1 MIIREKETDA
11 AVIGSGSAGLACAL
25 LLDEA
30 GIRTV
35 LVTENMRA
43 GTSRNTGSDKQTY
56 YKLSIAGNGQDSVR
70 AMAEDLFSGGAVD
83 GDTALTEA
91 ALSVRG
97 FCRLLDIGVPFPC
110 NEYGEYMGYRTDH
123 DRGGRAT
130 SAGPYTSRI
139 MTDCLERFVR
149 ERRIPILDHEPAIR
163 LLVKKNRIRGV
174 LCLDLNNPEKP
185 EYLLLWCKALVLATG
200 GPAGMFRDSVYPLSQ
215 TGSSGMAFEAGV
227 LGKNLTEW
235 QFGLSSLR
243 PRWNVSGTYMQVIP
257 RMISVDEAGNEKEFL
272 TDFFQTPG
280 EMMSAVFMKG
290 YQWPF
295 DVEKVFGGSSV
306 IDLLVYQETMLHGRR
321 VYLDYTR
328 NPLRL
333 EEIGSLLST
342 EAREY
347 LEKNGALGGN
357 PFERL
362 AKMNA
367 PAVQFYRDHG
377 TDLAGDRLEI
387 GVCVQHNNGGLSTDA
402 NGETNI
408 ENLFAVGEVC
418 GSHGVKRPG
427 GSALNAGQTGALRVS
442 GCIRRKMRYMT
453 SDPETDRIRKE
464 LREEAKLFAALPDH
478 VSGKESCADI
488 LQEAA
493 AEMSIYAGMIRSRDH
508 IVRML
513 ESREKLLSDFSRKI
527 RRPGT
532 AELSLFYRARDL
544 LISQKTYLTAMEDY
558 TRHGS
563 SRGSALYTDPKG
575 ELPLSGMA
583 ELFRC
588 RLDGGKLD
596 RLIQETGPAG
606 CLWRPVR
613 PIPEKDETF
622 EIQWRAFR
630 SREGL
635 I

>member
-235 QFGLSSLR
+235 QFGLSSLQ
-243 PRWNVSGTYMQVIP
+243 PRWNVSGTYMQAIP
-257 RMISVDEAGNEKEFL
+257 G
-272 TDFFQTPG
+272 
-280 EMMSAVFMKG
+280 
-290 YQWPF
+290 
-295 DVEKVFGGSSV
+295 
-306 IDLLVYQETMLHGRR
+306 
-321 VYLDYTR
+321 
-328 NPLRL
+328 
-333 EEIGSLLST
+333 
-342 EAREY
+342 
-347 LEKNGALGGN
+347 
-357 PFERL
+357 
-362 AKMNA
+362 
-367 PAVQFYRDHG
+367 
-377 TDLAGDRLEI
+377 
-387 GVCVQHNNGGLSTDA
+387 
-402 NGETNI
+402 
-408 ENLFAVGEVC
+408 
-418 GSHGVKRPG
+418 
-427 GSALNAGQTGALRVS
+427 
-442 GCIRRKMRYMT
+442 
-453 SDPETDRIRKE
+453 
-464 LREEAKLFAALPDH
+464 
-478 VSGKESCADI
+478 
-488 LQEAA
+488 
-493 AEMSIYAGMIRSRDH
+493 
-508 IVRML
+508 
-513 ESREKLLSDFSRKI
+513 
-527 RRPGT
+527 
-532 AELSLFYRARDL
+532 
-544 LISQKTYLTAMEDY
+544 
-558 TRHGS
+558 
-563 SRGSALYTDPKG
+563 
-575 ELPLSGMA
+575 
-583 ELFRC
+583 
-588 RLDGGKLD
+588 
-596 RLIQETGPAG
+596 
-606 CLWRPVR
+606 
-613 PIPEKDETF
+613 
-622 EIQWRAFR
+622 
-630 SREGL
+630 
-635 I
+635 